1 MASQLIKLF
10 TNFQMF
16 ATFLQFLLKLSS
28 PGTTPSSYSHYAPTE
43 LGVVVLVLVL
53 VVFVVAAA
61 TLFPLR
67 SSRFTHTTISTSSSK
82 VMD

>member
-1 MASQLIKLF
+1 MASQLIKIF

-28 PGTTPSSYSHYAPTE
+28 PGTTPSSYSHYAPTK
-43 LGVVVLVLVL
+43 LGVNVLVV
-53 VVFVVAAA
+53 VVFVFVVAAA

-67 SSRFTHTTISTSSSK
+67 SSHTTISTSSSK